1 VNAAK
6 SSAPSPLL
14 AAFEACRRHL
24 VFAGIFSALLN
35 VLYLAPTLYMLQVY
49 DRVVPTRGRTTL
61 LFLTLVLL
69 LSLATLALLDLAR
82 SRILVRAGVS
92 LERSLAAAVLDAGF
106 SRSGAGRDVLMS
118 RATRD
123 FDVMRQVLTGPG
135 MLALFDAPWSPIY
148 IVVSL
153 LIHPVLGLV
162 SLVGAAVLFALTWLN
177 EMATRAPLR
186 RANEASNLSYLSQ
199 QYSTAAAELIRTLG
213 MRRTMVNRHLRE
225 RQVAAS
231 LQLKASFAASGLNAG
246 SRFMRLTFQSLALGV
261 GAFLAIEQQI
271 SAGAIF
277 AASLLVGRAL
287 SPMDQLLAAWRSLA
301 QARDAYRN
309 LKELL
314 PAEAPGA
321 APTEL
326 PPPSG
331 ALAVERLSVA
341 TPAGR
346 ALLSDVSFSL
356 AAGETLGV
364 IGPSGAGKSTLARA
378 IAGAVAADNGVVRLD
393 GADRSLWDQERLAR
407 HIGYMSQETTLFAGT
422 VKQNIARFDDVA
434 DSEAGEVDA
443 RVVAAAQLAG
453 AHAMIMRFAN
463 GYDTQLAWGGR
474 GLAAG
479 HAQRIAF
486 ARALYGSPALL
497 VLDEPNAHLDG
508 EGEAELMRALAELKQ
523 RGVTVVIVAHRTGVL
538 AAADKL
544 MVMREGRI
552 ELFGPRDEVVRK
564 LTAAQSGRP
573 MVRQPVA
580 GE

>member
-1 VNAAK
+1 MNAAK

>member
-1 VNAAK
+1 M
-6 SSAPSPLL
+6 